1 MIIFFKVMGALVI
14 LGTLG
19 FVCGEILI
27 FLAKHENNQGGKMK
41 REKRSNPI
49 ARMRIPLPRQTGG
62 PQGTP
67 KGKRGYDRK
76 AAKKELRQTAQD

>member
-1 MIIFFKVMGALVI
+1 
-14 LGTLG
+14 
-19 FVCGEILI
+19 
-27 FLAKHENNQGGKMK
+27 MK
-41 REKRSNPI
+41 REKRKNPI

-76 AAKKELRQTAQD
+76 QAKKELRKAAYENRGGIFFIGRPEIWSFEANKSQL